1 MARAVVEIPINKMIL
16 VAQIGIKNIVS
27 YGRLSKSI
35 KDSFLVNFPPAEAV
49 SNMKPLAARP
59 VED

>member
-1 MARAVVEIPINKMIL
+1 MAKAVVEIPINKMIL

-35 KDSFLVNFPPAEAV
+35 KDSFLVPLQQAV